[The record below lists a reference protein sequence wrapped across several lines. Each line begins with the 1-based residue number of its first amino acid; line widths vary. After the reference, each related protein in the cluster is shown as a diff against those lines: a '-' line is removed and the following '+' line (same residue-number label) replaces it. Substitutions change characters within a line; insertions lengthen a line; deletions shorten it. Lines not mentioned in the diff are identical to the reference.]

1 MLNTIRLVSPK
12 ATALLIALCT
22 IGLGSFATGA
32 KVKSAVYE
40 WNDLEVQHNGSNEI
54 RRVLNGST
62 DGFKSLEIY
71 TNSLSVDETA
81 GDVQVDEGI
90 EQLIIIKRGS
100 LDLEIN
106 GYSRKLGPGS
116 IAVILPGDEYQI
128 GNAGSISATYFV
140 LQWRIKN
147 TQDPLDASASSEMIN
162 WTDVEFKVSA
172 KGGRRNIIRQPTA
185 MLAEFEMHTTTLD
198 EGMKSHDPHTHVE
211 EEIILVR
218 YGQVEEMIDGSPYP
232 AGPGSVIFLGS
243 NVPHGIRNI
252 GDGPCEYY
260 AFKWKLR

>member
-1 MLNTIRLVSPK
+1 MLHSIRLVSPR
-12 ATALLIALCT
+12 ATALLITLFVL
-22 IGLGSFATGA
+22 GLGSFATGS

-40 WNDLEVQHNGSNEI
+40 WNDLEVQRNGSNEI
-54 RRVLNGST
+54 RRVLSGST

-71 TNSLSVDETA
+71 TNSLSVDERA
-81 GDVQVDEGI
+81 GDVQIDEGI

-100 LDLEIN
+100 LDLKVN
-106 GYSRKLGPGS
+106 GDNRKLGPGS
-116 IAVILPGDEYQI
+116 IAIILPGDEYQI
-128 GNAGSISATYFV
+128 GNAGPISATYFV

-147 TQDPLDASASSEMIN
+147 SNAPLDSNASAEMVN
-162 WTDVEFKVSA
+162 WTDVAFEASE

-198 EGMKSHDPHTHVE
+198 EGMKSHDPHVHVE

-218 YGQVEEMIDGSPYP
+218 YGQVEEMIDGSPHS

-252 GDGPCEYY
+252 GGGPCEYY